1 MYALA
6 VDLRGRLAAPLVL
19 AFIWLAPGLN
29 RAAAPPVPT
38 TLPAGPSADFNQ
50 QPAYEVLDVLAGDVL
65 LIQMAGERREVR
77 CIGTYVPR
85 RGSTDDD
92 ARPYTQR
99 LLAGE
104 RVWTKY
110 DAAYPLRDRDGRY
123 WVYVYRAPDGLCLNL
138 ELLRLGYARVSAVE
152 PFDQLTLF
160 QTYEQHARRLSK
172 GVWAPPL
179 PASQPATP
187 MAPMPTTRPSPPPA
201 PPLEA
206 NVMVYVTR
214 SGTRYHRA
222 DCQHIRGGNA
232 TAMKLADAKAKGLT
246 PCSRCKPPE

>member
-6 VDLRGRLAAPLVL
+6 IDLRGRMAAPLVL

-29 RAAAPPVPT
+29 PAAAPSTPT
-38 TLPAGPSADFNQ
+38 TLPTGAAADFDQ
-50 QPAYEVLDVLAGDVL
+50 QPAYGVLDVIAGDVL

-85 RGSTDDD
+85 RGSEADD

-123 WVYVYRAPDGLCLNL
+123 WAYIYRAPDGLCLNL

-152 PFDQLTLF
+152 PFEHLALF
-160 QTYEQHARRLSK
+160 QTYEQHARRLNK
-172 GVWAPPL
+172 GVWAPTP
-179 PASQPATP
+179 PASQPATTMTP
-187 MAPMPTTRPSPPPA
+187 VPTTQPSPPP
-201 PPLEA
+201 PVVDA
-206 NVMVYVTR
+206 NMTVYVTR
-214 SGTRYHRA
+214 GGKRYHRA
-222 DCQHIRGGNA
+222 DCQHARSGNA
-232 TAMKLADAKAKGLT
+232 TAMKLADAQAQGYT